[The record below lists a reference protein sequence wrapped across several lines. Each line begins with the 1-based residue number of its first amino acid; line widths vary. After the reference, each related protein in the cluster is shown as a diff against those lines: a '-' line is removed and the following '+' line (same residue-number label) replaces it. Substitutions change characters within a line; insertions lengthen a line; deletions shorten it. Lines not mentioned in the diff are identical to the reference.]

1 MPRSTPERGVL
12 LCADRGEDET
22 QEYNPKAR
30 EVIMSPESRSP
41 SRTLRR
47 PAAESHRPVWAASL
61 GADLSS
67 LSDGAAGRNNEDGA
81 EPLEAETA
89 VVVAESAAAPI
100 ALAAEERQS
109 LESVLGDLLVF
120 DGSIG
125 VALVDGQSGMVLG
138 EAGSAGNLGLSAA
151 GASVILRARLDTNK
165 ALGRGQD
172 IADVLITLS
181 SQVQIIHPLSR
192 NPNLFLYLIGD
203 KAKSSLAMARYKAAE
218 ADDKI
223 RL

>member
-1 MPRSTPERGVL
+1 
-12 LCADRGEDET
+12 
-22 QEYNPKAR
+22 
-30 EVIMSPESRSP
+30 MSAESRSP
-41 SRTLRR
+41 VRSLLR
-47 PAAESHRPVWAASL
+47 PAPKPRATVWAATL

-67 LSDGAAGRNNEDGA
+67 LSDGASPKGSPTESA
-81 EPLEAETA
+81 EESPFAPPAVAVAVAAPVSEVEPTPQPTA
-89 VVVAESAAAPI
+89 VVVED
-100 ALAAEERQS
+100 RQS
-109 LESVLGDLLVF
+109 LDSVLEELLSF

-165 ALGRGQD
+165 ALGRAED

-181 SQVQIIHPLSR
+181 SQVQIIRPLSK
-192 NPNLFLYLIGD
+192 NQSLFLFLIGD
-203 KAKSSLAMARYKAAE
+203 KAKASLAMARYKAAE
-218 ADDKI
+218 ADNKI